1 MANGVSGVKPPALF
15 KKGETALE
23 QPGRTMLDKIWDQHV
38 IFRVSDDTDLLHVDR
53 HLLHDLGGS
62 RGLLDLKSRD
72 LKVHSPELTFATP
85 DHAISSAPGRAG
97 TSKIGLELLA
107 SLRTETSASGIQLFD
122 VDEPGQGIV
131 HVIGPE
137 LGLSLPGSLIVCGD
151 SHTCTHGGLGAL
163 AFGIGSSE
171 LTHVLATQT
180 LIQRRPKTMRV
191 KFEGKLPLGV
201 TAKDMILALIGHA
214 GVAAGTGYAV
224 EYAGSAIRDLPVEGR
239 FTICN
244 LSIEFGAKMGMVAPD
259 DKTYQYVKGR
269 RYAPEGAMWE
279 RALKAWK
286 QLPSDANAVFD
297 KEITID
303 VTKIKPQVTWGI
315 SPEHVIGVDG
325 NIPERRHPRGPRGD
339 GARRHLVRLGT
350 GFHGHGPLQQRQD
363 LPLLHRPQQEH
374 GGAAS
379 GEPRTRCS
387 GASRSALGGLPQGA
401 EHGHTAS
408 DAGGGVGPSKSSI
421 SRRGGGTHTPAD
433 SPRSARIPRERAQS
447 GSDAMAPRRGDRA
460 SNSPRAISTTIAA
473 DPDLPLG
480 AHLEIQRRR
489 ALGRNSPC
497 ATDLEAAAG
506 WAHREAPSAEIRRRR
521 AGRRVLEDAMLL
533 ALG

>member
-1 MANGVSGVKPPALF
+1 
-15 KKGETALE
+15 LE

-38 IFRVSDDTDLLHVDR
+38 IFKVSDDTDLLHVDR

-62 RGLLDLKSRD
+62 RGLLDLKSRN
-72 LKVHSPELTFATP
+72 LTVHSPELTFATP

-107 SLRTETSASGIQLFD
+107 ALRLETTASGIQLFD
-122 VDEPGQGIV
+122 VDQPGQGIV

-171 LTHVLATQT
+171 LTHVLATQA

-259 DKTYQYVKGR
+259 EKTYEYIKGR

-279 RALKAWK
+279 QALKAWK

-303 VTKIKPQVTWGI
+303 VTRIQPQVTWGI

-325 NIPERRHPRGPRGD
+325 NIPDPTTIDDPARRVALETALDYMGLKAGAPIAGTPVDWVFIGSCTNSRLSDLRAAAEVVRGRKVAPGVRAWVVPGSETVKRDAVAEGLDKLFTEAGFEWREPGCSMCLAANGEVVAPGQRSVSTSNRNFIGRQGPR
-339 GARRHLVRLGT
+339 ARTHL
-350 GFHGHGPLQQRQD
+350 
-363 LPLLHRPQQEH
+363 
-374 GGAAS
+374 AS
-379 GEPRTRCS
+379 P
-387 GASRSALGGLPQGA
+387 AS
-401 EHGHTAS
+401 
-408 DAGGGVGPSKSSI
+408 
-421 SRRGGGTHTPAD
+421 
-433 SPRSARIPRERAQS
+433 
-447 GSDAMAPRRGDRA
+447 
-460 SNSPRAISTTIAA
+460 
-473 DPDLPLG
+473 
-480 AHLEIQRRR
+480 
-489 ALGRNSPC
+489 
-497 ATDLEAAAG
+497 AAA
-506 WAHREAPSAEIRRRR
+506 AAI
-521 AGRRVLEDAMLL
+521 AGAIADVRTMER
-533 ALG
+533 